1 MDILLVLGS
10 VTAQQYAPVRFA
22 MLNRGLKPRVVRV
35 STKYTSDV
43 DFVQAASLEALNKD
57 NIGEDQ
63 FDDYVDNRVV
73 ELKELVIG
81 ESFGDKSIT
90 QVKAIIREPLG
101 IDESYEEKM
110 LWLTEELSIDLP
122 DYTVMVGD
130 DGSPWLQGA
139 GYGELQIS

>member
-35 STKYTSDV
+35 PTKYASNF
-43 DFVQAASLEALNKD
+43 DFGEAASLEALKND
-57 NIGEDQ
+57 NISEDQ
-63 FDDYVDNRVV
+63 FSDYVDNRVV

-81 ESFGDKSIT
+81 ESFGNKSVD

-110 LWLTEELSIDLP
+110 LWLTEELSINLP

-130 DGSPWLQGA
+130 DGSSWLQGA
-139 GYGELQIS
+139 GYGDLQIS

>member
-10 VTAQQYAPVRFA
+10 VTAKQYSPVRFA
-22 MLNRGLKPRVVRV
+22 MLTRGLKPRLVRV
-35 STKYTSDV
+35 STKYTSEA
-43 DFVQAASLEALNKD
+43 DFSSAASMEALSND
-57 NIGEDQ
+57 NISEDQ

-81 ESFGDKSIT
+81 QYFGDKSIN

-101 IDESYEEKM
+101 IDESYVGKM
-110 LWLTEELSIDLP
+110 LWLTEDMPINLP

-130 DGSPWLQGA
+130 DGTFWLEGA
-139 GYGELQIS
+139 GYGDLQIS